1 MSTQL
6 QVISSTHEAGGLKI
20 TFRSADAIEREKG
33 SDKRSVS
40 NSMSNSSSRC
50 SLHHNDFLPAFLD
63 ALPDPPSNKE
73 QAHLAVPVDD
83 RESINAVAGIAE
95 KVKKD

>member
-20 TFRSADAIEREKG
+20 TFRSADDIEREKG
-33 SDKRSVS
+33 SDERSVS
-40 NSMSNSSSRC
+40 NSMSNSSRRC

-63 ALPDPPSNKE
+63 ALPGPPSNKA
-73 QAHLAVPVDD
+73 QGHLAAPVDD
-83 RESINAVAGIAE
+83 RDSISAVARIAE
-95 KVKKD
+95 EVKKD